1 MGMVIAVVLA
11 TILAASVP
19 AASSSAPTGW
29 VDGWYTFAGG
39 TTTTR
44 SFSDRT
50 PARTSVV
57 LFLQKKAGP
66 RYCRAQVTARS
77 GGATVRYLP
86 VYKYTRSSSR
96 AFGAAIS
103 WPTAAATK
111 TITVST
117 NGHCFFRIYAK

>member
-1 MGMVIAVVLA
+1 MGMVIATVLA

-19 AASSSAPTGW
+19 AAPAPSAAGW

-39 TTTTR
+39 ATTTR
-44 SFSDRT
+44 SFRDRT
-50 PARTSVV
+50 PAKTSVV
-57 LFLQKKAGP
+57 LFLQKKTGP

-77 GGATVRYLP
+77 GGATVRYEP

-96 AFGAAIS
+96 AFGAVIS
-103 WPTAAATK
+103 WPTGAPTK

-117 NGHCFFRIYAK
+117 NGHCLFRLYAK